1 MPWSVASITLSVGL
15 AASPK
20 ATPAAG
26 AVGICAQL
34 IPPLFEA

>member
-1 MPWSVASITLSVGL
+1 VASITLPFGL

-26 AVGICAQL
+26 AVVNCCQL
-34 IPPLFEA
+34 APPLSEE